1 MNSSRFP
8 GKMLSDLSGRP
19 ALIRL
24 IDRLRRSTT
33 LDAIVVATTAEP
45 ADDPLARAVEAAG
58 IACFRGSESDVLNR
72 VVEAHRTM
80 ATEIVVEVTGDCP
93 LTDPKVID
101 HGVNTFLAHDVDVV
115 SNVAKPSFPIGID
128 VQVFGLPA
136 LAEVEA
142 STDDPSVREHVSLF
156 FYEHPEQYRIHHLAA
171 PAGYH
176 APELRLVLD
185 YPEDQRLISEI
196 FRRLAPKYG
205 DAFGTPEILDLVAA
219 DPALADINR
228 YCAEKPVR

>member
-1 MNSSRFP
+1 MVASKKPRVVASIEARMNSSRFP

-24 IDRLRRSTT
+24 VDRLRRATT

-136 LAEVEA
+136 LAKVEA
-142 STDDPSVREHVSLF
+142 TRTTLRFASMCRCSSTSIPSSIVSTILR
-156 FYEHPEQYRIHHLAA
+156 PRRATMRRNCAWCSTILRINGSSAKYFGGWRRNTA
-171 PAGYH
+171 MRSA
-176 APELRLVLD
+176 R
-185 YPEDQRLISEI
+185 RKSWIS
-196 FRRLAPKYG
+196 
-205 DAFGTPEILDLVAA
+205 
-219 DPALADINR
+219 
-228 YCAEKPVR
+228 